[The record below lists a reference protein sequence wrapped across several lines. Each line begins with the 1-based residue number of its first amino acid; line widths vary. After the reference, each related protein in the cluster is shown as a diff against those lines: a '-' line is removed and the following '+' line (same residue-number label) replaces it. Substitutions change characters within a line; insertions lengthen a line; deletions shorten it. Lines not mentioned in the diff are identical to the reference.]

1 MSRFLPLGIF
11 IVLAILLFVG
21 LSKDPKQVPSPLIG
35 KPVPQFQ
42 LALLAEPQRKED
54 HTIFNQHITLLNVWA
69 TWCVSCRAEHKQL
82 LQLAKQGVRIIGLD
96 YKDERSSAL
105 AWLNDLG
112 NPYVMT
118 LFDPNGRAAID
129 WGVYGTPETF
139 IIDQQGIIRYKHIG
153 PISQQDVDQVILPLI
168 RELQL

>member
-11 IVLAILLFVG
+11 IVLAILLLVG

-42 LALLAEPQRKED
+42 LALLADSQQKAD

-69 TWCVSCRAEHKQL
+69 TWCASCRAEHAQL

-118 LFDPNGRAAID
+118 LFDPTGRSSID

-153 PISQQDVDQVILPLI
+153 PISKQDVDQVILPLI

>member
-1 MSRFLPLGIF
+1 MSRFVPLGIF
-11 IVLAILLFVG
+11 VVLAIFLFVG
-21 LSKDPKQVPSPLIG
+21 LSKDPKQIPSVLIG
-35 KPVPQFQ
+35 KPVPEFQ
-42 LALLAEPQRKED
+42 LTLLADPKQTKD

-69 TWCVSCRAEHKQL
+69 TWCVACRSEHEQL
-82 LQLAKQGVRIIGLD
+82 VQLAEQDVRIIGLN
-96 YKDERSSAL
+96 YKDDSASAL

-118 LFDPNGRAAID
+118 LFDPDGRASID

-139 IIDQQGIIRYKHIG
+139 VIDQQGIIRYKHIG
-153 PISQQDVDQVILPLI
+153 PISKQDIEQVILPLI

>member
-11 IVLAILLFVG
+11 VVLALFLFVG
-21 LSKDPKQVPSPLIG
+21 LFKDPKEIPSALIG

-42 LALLAEPQRKED
+42 LALLSDPQQTKD

-69 TWCVSCRAEHKQL
+69 TWCASCRAEHTQL
-82 LQLAKQGVRIIGLD
+82 LQLSQQGVRIIGLD
-96 YKDERSSAL
+96 YKDERKSAL
-105 AWLNDLG
+105 AWLDNLG
-112 NPYVMT
+112 NPYVMN
-118 LFDPNGRAAID
+118 LFDPDGRASID

-139 IIDQQGIIRYKHIG
+139 VIDQQGIIRYKHIG
-153 PISQQDVDQVILPLI
+153 PISKQDMEQVILPLI